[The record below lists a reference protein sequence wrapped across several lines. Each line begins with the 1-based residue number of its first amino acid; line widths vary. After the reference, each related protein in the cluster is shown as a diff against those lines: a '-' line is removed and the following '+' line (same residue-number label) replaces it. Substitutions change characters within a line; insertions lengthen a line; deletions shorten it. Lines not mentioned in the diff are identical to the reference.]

1 MATFSNTG
9 SIDRGLIFCFDARNT
24 KSYSGSGNT
33 FLDIGGNLTS
43 NSATFASYNS
53 SPGYISFDGT
63 NGSGIQFP
71 SSSIHDTQTP
81 SVEVWVRTNAL
92 SQNGFWFEKGT
103 VNSQYALF
111 QEGGAIQWRQ
121 NYTGG
126 VGITNLSTTT
136 SSYMSTGVWYQ
147 VVATLTPGSRK
158 LYINGS
164 LVNSDTYSGTLA
176 TGQAGIGLGSFGG
189 GQSGYSFNGDLAIVK
204 AYNVELTVA
213 EVLTNFNSLRGR
225 FGI

>member
-111 QEGGAIQWRQ
+111 
-121 NYTGG
+121 
-126 VGITNLSTTT
+126 
-136 SSYMSTGVWYQ
+136 
-147 VVATLTPGSRK
+147 K
-158 LYINGS
+158 LYINVS

>member
-71 SSSIHDTQTP
+71 S
-81 SVEVWVRTNAL
+81 R
-92 SQNGFWFEKGT
+92 
-103 VNSQYALF
+103 F